1 MCAKYAVADAVIS
14 LIDDARSFAVFIECR
29 YVTGPQYVQ
38 RIVGDVHR

>member
-1 MCAKYAVADAVIS
+1 MRSEHAVADAVIS
-14 LIDDARSFAVFIECR
+14 LINDARSFAVLVKRR